1 MKQSRKEDKM
11 KAKAKGKGLI
21 SHGLIPD
28 WLDKIFLN
36 TVTPLIGLFSF
47 AKINPNWLTFLGF
60 LQNVVASVFIVC
72 EKFLAAGLFIVVA
85 GIFDF
90 IDGKVA
96 AKTGKTTKF
105 GAILDSVLDRYS
117 DIVIYLGLYLYYQR
131 NNFNI
136 SALVTIIALVGSVMT
151 SYLKAIGE
159 SHGIK
164 FRMGVLRRQERIT
177 LICAGLVFSFSH
189 RGITSLLQDI
199 SGYFGIDIG
208 TLPVMPLT
216 LIVFF
221 LAIFTNISAVQRFMT
236 LRKISK
242 NESV

>member
-1 MKQSRKEDKM
+1 M
-11 KAKAKGKGLI
+11 KAKAKGLI
-21 SHGLIPD
+21 SQGLIPD

-96 AKTGKTTKF
+96 ARTESTTKF

-117 DIVIYLGLYLYYQR
+117 DIMIYLGIYLYYQR

-177 LICAGLVFSFSH
+177 LICAGLVFSFLHQGVANLLSH
-189 RGITSLLQDI
+189 VGLFSRLGMGDMPI
-199 SGYFGIDIG
+199 
-208 TLPVMPLT
+208 MPLT
-216 LIVFF
+216 LIVYF
-221 LAIFTNISAVQRFMT
+221 LAIFTNFSAIQRFLT

-242 NESV
+242 DQSV